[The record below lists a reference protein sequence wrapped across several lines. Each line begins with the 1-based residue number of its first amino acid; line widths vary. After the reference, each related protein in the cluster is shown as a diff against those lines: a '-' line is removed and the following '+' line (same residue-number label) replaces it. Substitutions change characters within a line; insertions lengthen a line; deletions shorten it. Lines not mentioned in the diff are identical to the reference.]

1 MEGGVMAKI
10 EVRSFDAPDEHREI
24 PNGGLD
30 TVRFGSSTFGRS
42 VFQPGWRWS
51 NDVKPI
57 AQTDRCMLRHAG
69 LIMSGSLGVQDE
81 DGNEMTVSAGDVVLI
96 EPGHDAWVVGDEAV
110 VMVDFG
116 EDVEEYAKPPPS

>member
-1 MEGGVMAKI
+1 MAKV
-10 EVRSFDAPDEHREI
+10 EVRSFDAPDEHRDI

-57 AQTDRCMLRHAG
+57 VQTELCMMRHTG
-69 LIMSGSLGVQDE
+69 LILSGSLVVQDD
-81 DGNEMTVSAGDVVLI
+81 DGNETTVEGGDVVLI
-96 EPGHDAWVVGDEAV
+96 EPGHDAWVLGDAPV
-110 VMVDFG
+110 SLVDFG
-116 EDVEEYAKPPPS
+116 EDVEGYAKPPAS